1 MKLLVASPWSQE
13 RIEEAQKT
21 FPQVQFS
28 VAANQDDILR
38 EIVDAEAVFGAINR
52 EAFLAAKQ
60 LKWIQNTGA
69 GVERLA
75 RIPEIAESDVTVTN
89 TRGSHAATIAE
100 HGFGLL
106 ISLTRQLPSLLDA
119 QREHNWT
126 RPFSGPQVGL
136 TGLTLGVVG
145 MGNIGRAIAKRGHG
159 FEMEVIGVDIN
170 EVPKPDFVTELRL
183 LDGLD
188 DLMQRSDVV
197 AVAAPITPETA
208 GMLGPEQLRLMKPTA
223 HLIVVSRG
231 GIIDEDTLMQMLNDG
246 QLAGAGLDVTATEPL
261 PQDSPLWDTPNLL
274 ITPHCSGG
282 STQTAAAGKAIF
294 YDNLRRYLAKEPLTN
309 LVDLKRGY

>member
-1 MKLLVASPWSQE
+1 MKLLIAARWSQE
-13 RIEEAQKT
+13 QMEEAQKT
-21 FPQVQFS
+21 FPQIQF
-28 VAANQDDILR
+28 AAADDHDDILR
-38 EIVDAEAVFGAINR
+38 EIVDAEVVFGGINR

-60 LKWIQNTGA
+60 LKWIQNPGA

-75 RIPEIAESDVTVTN
+75 RISEIAESDVTITN
-89 TRGSHAATIAE
+89 TRGAHAATIAE
-100 HGFGLL
+100 HTFGLL
-106 ISLTRQLPSLLDA
+106 ISLTRQLPQLLQA
-119 QREHNWT
+119 QREHDWV
-126 RPFSGPQVGL
+126 RRIDGPQVGL

-145 MGNIGRAIAKRGHG
+145 MGNIGRAIAKRGHA
-159 FEMEVIGVDIN
+159 FDMNVIGVDVN
-170 EVPKPDFVTELRL
+170 EVPKPDFVAELRL

-188 DLMQRSDVV
+188 DLMRRSDVV

-223 HLIVVSRG
+223 YLIVVSRG

-274 ITPHCSGG
+274 VTPHCSG
-282 STQTAAAGKAIF
+282 SSSYTSAAGRAIF
-294 YDNLRRYLAKEPLTN
+294 YENLRRYLAKEPLTN
-309 LVDLKRGY
+309 LVDLKRGF